1 MVRVMK
7 PETRQFVKEYE
18 QYRNPPK
25 QKTVEDLAREIKQDQ
40 LKFHKNEIRRL
51 MKDGNKPISF
61 DKRKGKI

>member
-1 MVRVMK
+1 MK

-25 QKTVEDLAREIKQDQ
+25 QKTVEDLAREIKQVQ
-40 LKFHKNEIRRL
+40 LKFHKNEIRRI

>member
-1 MVRVMK
+1 MK

-51 MKDGNKPISF
+51 MKDGNKTISF
-61 DKRKGKI
+61 DKRKGKNLV

>member
-1 MVRVMK
+1 MK

-40 LKFHKNEIRRL
+40 LKFHKNEIECL
-51 MKDGNKPISF
+51 MKDGNKTISF

>member
-1 MVRVMK
+1 MK

-25 QKTVEDLAREIKQDQ
+25 QKTVEDFAREIKQDQ
-40 LKFHKNEIRRL
+40 LKFHKDEIRQI
-51 MKDGNKPISF
+51 MKSGNKPISF

>member
-1 MVRVMK
+1 MK

-18 QYRNPPK
+18 RHRNPPND
-25 QKTVEDLAREIKQDQ
+25 KTVGDLAREIKQDQ

-51 MKDGNKPISF
+51 MKDGNKTISF